1 MPINKKKP
9 KTASM
14 KKTAKSAM
22 KATKKSTDKIVLS
35 SLFKTIIIDG
45 KTEQVTRQIRRT
57 LFFDHVEVFPF
68 TQIKKIELV
77 KNEKESITD
86 SYLTYAVLLHLN
98 NGKTML
104 VDELG
109 ETSVRGGF
117 KEMKNLGKKISIIT
131 GKEFILCDD

>member
-14 KKTAKSAM
+14 KKTAKGAM

-57 LFFDHVEVFPF
+57 LLFDHVEVFPF

-117 KEMKNLGKKISIIT
+117 KEMKNLGKKIGIIT

>member
-14 KKTAKSAM
+14 KKTEKSAM

-57 LFFDHVEVFPF
+57 LFFDQVEVFPF
-68 TQIKKIELV
+68 TQIKKIEIV

-98 NGKTML
+98 SGKTML

-109 ETSVRGGF
+109 ETSGRGGF
-117 KEMKNLGKKISIIT
+117 KEMKNLGKRVGMVT
-131 GKEFILCDD
+131 GKEFVLCDE

>member
-14 KKTAKSAM
+14 KKTAKSSM

-57 LFFDHVEVFPF
+57 LFFDQVEVFPF

-109 ETSVRGGF
+109 ETSVGGGL
-117 KEMKNLGKKISIIT
+117 KGLKNLGKRVSMVT
-131 GKEFILCDD
+131 